1 MIQENLPSLH
11 MATIA
16 LWPFRALRRGILHGI
31 STVEITLGGLGLVA
45 ALVVAA
51 LLWPALQ
58 ALPGA
63 AGVFAPIGMTV
74 LLAPIGIA
82 VFLSRRPEVEHWLA
96 LLRERTAVARLA
108 ASFASSPAAAAQPV
122 ALPTAI
128 VVDTSAIIDGRL
140 VDVVEAGFV
149 LSELL
154 VPRFVL
160 NELRRIAD
168 SPEALRRQRGRY
180 GLEQLTRLQA
190 IGRIPITI
198 DEQEFPDH
206 ADVDAKI
213 LALARARGTAIL
225 TNDFNLNRVAGVEQ
239 LRVLNLNVLAQ
250 AVRTVVLPGESL
262 PLQIT
267 QEGRERDQGVGFL
280 DDGTMVVVE
289 GGRRLLGQDVEVAVT
304 RVIQTSAGRMIF
316 ADLPAQPPASE
327 AAR

>member
-1 MIQENLPSLH
+1 MIQESPSPLH

-31 STVEITLGGLGLVA
+31 STLEIILGGLGLVA

-82 VFLSRRPEVEHWLA
+82 VFLSRRPEMEHWLT
-96 LLRERTAVARLA
+96 LMRERTAAARLA
-108 ASFASSPAAAAQPV
+108 ASFASSLAVSARPA

-140 VDVVEAGFV
+140 VDVVDAGFL

-168 SPEALRRQRGRY
+168 SPEAQRRQRGRH

-190 IGRIPITI
+190 GGHIPITI
-198 DEQEFPDH
+198 DEQEFPEH

-213 LALARARGTAIL
+213 LALARARGAAIL
-225 TNDFNLNRVAGVEQ
+225 TNDFNLNRVAGVEH
-239 LRVLNLNVLAQ
+239 LRVLNLNALAQ
-250 AVRTVVLPGESL
+250 AVRTVVLPGEML

-289 GGRRLLGQDVEVAVT
+289 GGRRLLSRDVEVAVT

-316 ADLPAQPPASE
+316 ADLSARSPASGE
-327 AAR
+327 AP